1 MQKKKDEISG
11 FKLLVIIALN
21 AVKDPIKY
29 DPLSPK
35 KIFALGKLNK
45 RKDIKIINWPV
56 KNVENSLYPLL
67 MFKKTKT
74 VLMII
79 KFIVSN
85 PLNPSIRFAPFIIN
99 KKHNKTKIVEKK
111 LFFKNKV
118 KKGMSI
124 LEILIGKK

>member
-111 LFFKNKV
+111 LFF
-118 KKGMSI
+118 
-124 LEILIGKK
+124 IGKDNENKCLNWKF